1 MMKIR
6 LPMRRIFLLWLL
18 LLPTVVV
25 GCSGSSGPSAT
36 PTAPTPQVK
45 PAPTAPAPTPTV
57 PEGVGTL
64 VGAGDIAW
72 CGLDGAAE
80 TAKLLDGLPGTV
92 FTAGDN
98 VYMHGLKSEFDECYE
113 PTWGRHKSR
122 TRPTAGNHEYESG
135 AVDYFIYFGAN
146 AGPAGLGYYRY
157 SVGPWTILALNSE
170 LPSGPGSAQ
179 GEWLRQELATQPT
192 LCTAAIWHRPLFTSG
207 PNGSNTD
214 MRDVWRV
221 LYEFNV
227 DVVINGHDHL
237 YERFAPQDP
246 DGRPDPVR
254 GIRQFTIGTGGAL
267 LYQPV
272 TVSPNS
278 EVRQSAWGVGMF
290 TLTGTGYQ
298 WEFIPADPS
307 GPHDSGFGSCH

>member
-1 MMKIR
+1 MAPR
-6 LPMRRIFLLWLL
+6 PRIFSWLL
-18 LLPTVVV
+18 LLLLPAALV
-25 GCSGSSGPSAT
+25 GCSGSSTAV
-36 PTAPTPQVK
+36 PTAPTPQVQTG
-45 PAPTAPAPTPTV
+45 PVTPAPAPTPTA
-57 PEGVGTL
+57 PAGIGVL

-80 TAKLLDGLPGTV
+80 TARLLDGLDGTV

-98 VYMHGLKSEFDECYE
+98 VYMHGLMSEFVDCYE

-122 TRPTAGNHEYESG
+122 TRPTPGNHEYESG
-135 AVDYFIYFGAN
+135 AVDYFNYFGAN

-157 SVGPWTILALNSE
+157 SVGPWTIFALNSE
-170 LPSGPGSAQ
+170 VPSGPGSAQ
-179 GEWLRQELATQPT
+179 GEWLRQELAKQPT

-207 PNGSNTD
+207 PNGSNAD
-214 MRDVWRV
+214 MRDLWRT

-246 DGRPDPVR
+246 DGRPDPAR

-267 LYQPV
+267 LYQAV
-272 TVSPNS
+272 TVAANS
-278 EVRQSAWGVGMF
+278 EVRQSAWGVGQF

-298 WEFIPADPS
+298 WEFIPADAA
-307 GPHDSGFGSCH
+307 GTRDSGFGSCH